1 MYLFNRLCL
10 WRQAWTKFYLL
21 ILSDDVD
28 KRSKLPS
35 KNGFW
40 TSTYAIVKKTHDQT
54 KPTRRWF
61 YFIEWDEQTLNIWN
75 ASRQVKEVLFLSETY
90 LIIPFIGLL
99 LRYYLHVPTK
109 EILSR
114 LSINLGYSLMV
125 LDSYSYDNVLPQ
137 LTPINSYSP
146 VQWG

>member
-21 ILSDDVD
+21 ILSDNVD

-90 LIIPFIGLL
+90 LIIPFWNIFNYSFHRFIIEVLSTCADERNTLPTFDKPWIQPHGSWFLL
-99 LRYYLHVPTK
+99 LWQRFATV
-109 EILSR
+109 
-114 LSINLGYSLMV
+114 
-125 LDSYSYDNVLPQ
+125 DSD
-137 LTPINSYSP
+137 
-146 VQWG
+146 